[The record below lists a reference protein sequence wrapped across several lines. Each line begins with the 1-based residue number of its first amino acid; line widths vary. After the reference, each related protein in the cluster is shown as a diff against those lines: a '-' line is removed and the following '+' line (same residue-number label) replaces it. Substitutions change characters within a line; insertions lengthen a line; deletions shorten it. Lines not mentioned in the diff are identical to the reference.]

1 MLKSVRSALRH
12 GVRIG
17 AHPGLDDIKGFG
29 RRRVDVTE
37 DEVYSLAL

>member
-1 MLKSVRSALRH
+1 MLKTVRSALQH
-12 GVRIG
+12 GVRTG

-29 RRRVDVTE
+29 RRRFDVTE